1 MITNVRVENGWI
13 FVERDNGLPS
23 SISLNSGA
31 GNGQLER
38 WDNNYVYV
46 LAGNFRFT
54 YNEEGHQVNSETAY
68 HLG

>member
-1 MITNVRVENGWI
+1 MITNVKVENGWI

-38 WDNNYVYV
+38 WDSNCVCV
-46 LAGNFRFT
+46 LTGDYRFI
-54 YNEEGHQVNSETAY
+54 YDEEGHQVNSEPVY